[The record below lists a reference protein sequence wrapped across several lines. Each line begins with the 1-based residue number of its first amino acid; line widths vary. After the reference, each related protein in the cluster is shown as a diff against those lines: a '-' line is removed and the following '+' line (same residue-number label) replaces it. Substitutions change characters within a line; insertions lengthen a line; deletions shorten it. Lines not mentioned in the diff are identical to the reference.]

1 MSTSMFEQASRLRIR
16 FATAK
21 GNLTVEDLWS
31 LSLVH
36 LDSIAVHLSKLLEEN
51 PRTTFL
57 STQKSNNQTLKLSFD
72 IAYYILSKRLEEDR
86 LAKLTEQNKQKRK
99 LLTDLLHEK
108 EQDSLKSLTLEELKA
123 QIAELDIQ

>member
-16 FATAK
+16 FATEK

-57 STQKSNNQTLKLSFD
+57 STQGSDNQILKLSFD

>member
-57 STQKSNNQTLKLSFD
+57 STQGSDNQILKLSFD

>member
-1 MSTSMFEQASRLRIR
+1 MFEQASRLRIR
-16 FATAK
+16 FATEK

-57 STQKSNNQTLKLSFD
+57 STQGSDNQILKLSFD